1 MHLYPSNLDY
11 FFNYTPYYVNLNV
24 VFIQHQNHVAWDCFK
39 GQRPNMQLTPIFSIV
54 YIYTYR
60 NKNIGKKN
68 KSIFFLPCIIKNYKT
83 FWGPLYRSDYASNDC
98 IIQYNWKSLNLMSSI
113 ETSTCR
119 VIRCRANFLSS
130 TTKFS
135 KQKIDFN
142 GILCVKVSQK
152 GSSKK
157 RYHRKVIGLIL
168 ILSIAQRVYKISS
181 GINLF
186 SALLE

>member
-1 MHLYPSNLDY
+1 MWCLYSIKTMWLGIVLKDRDQYVVYPL
-11 FFNYTPYYVNLNV
+11 FFFVL
-24 VFIQHQNHVAWDCFK
+24 FI
-39 GQRPNMQLTPIFSIV
+39 
-54 YIYTYR
+54 
-60 NKNIGKKN
+60 NILIETRILGEK
-68 KSIFFLPCIIKNYKT
+68 KSIFFLPCIIKNHKT
-83 FWGPLYRSDYASNDC
+83 FWGPLYRSDCASNDC

-113 ETSTCR
+113 ETSTCG

-186 SALLE
+186 SFARIKKILT

>member
-1 MHLYPSNLDY
+1 MWCLYSIKTMWLGIVLKDRDQICSLPNFFQY
-11 FFNYTPYYVNLNV
+11 FL
-24 VFIQHQNHVAWDCFK
+24 
-39 GQRPNMQLTPIFSIV
+39 
-54 YIYTYR
+54 YIYLQKQEYW
-60 NKNIGKKN
+60 GKN
-68 KSIFFLPCIIKNYKT
+68 KSIFFLPCIIKNHKT

-113 ETSTCR
+113 ETSTCG

-130 TTKFS
+130 TTKFTE
-135 KQKIDFN
+135 QKIDFN
-142 GILCVKVSQK
+142 GILCVQVSQK

-168 ILSIAQRVYKISS
+168 IQSIAQRVCKISS

-186 SALLE
+186 SFARIKKILT